1 MTLDELNRQKAVL
14 LREYRGKFK
23 YLNIILSYTATG
35 CTTSD
40 SNSKYPKIHH
50 STQKVGEKLVI
61 NYLNKKPQ
69 IIIDKFDQ

>member
-35 CTTSD
+35 CITSD
-40 SNSKYPKIHH
+40 SNSKCPKIHH
-50 STQKVGEKLVI
+50 SQKVGEKLVI

-69 IIIDKFDQ
+69 IIIDKLDQ